1 MVLSECGRNATH
13 AKDIDPTVG
22 ICAQAQQY
30 TENRETLIKFL
41 RDAGHT
47 AEVIQQRRSPNPVC
61 SLKGIGRLLA
71 GTLQPSCS

>member
-1 MVLSECGRNATH
+1 MLSVVLSECGRNATH
-13 AKDIDPTVG
+13 AKDIDPAVG

-47 AEVIQQRRSPNPVC
+47 AEVIQQIKEVAKPGVFPRGFGN
-61 SLKGIGRLLA
+61 
-71 GTLQPSCS
+71 